1 MIKKTIK
8 YTDYNGLEREEDF
21 YFNLSEAEIA
31 QMELGTSGGYTEYLK
46 KITAAKDVPSLSKL
60 FKEIIMKAYGV
71 KSEDGRR
78 FIKNDQVR
86 ADFEQTEAFSKLYME
101 FITDDKKAAEFMNG
115 ILPANIQQRAL
126 EEEAKKSLEQAFLE
140 VVK

>member
-1 MIKKTIK
+1 MIKKTIT

-31 QMELGTSGGYTEYLK
+31 QMELGTAGGYTEYLK
-46 KITAAKDVPSLSKL
+46 KITSAKDVPSLSKL

-86 ADFEQTEAFSKLYME
+86 ADSEHTEAFSKIYMA

-115 ILPANIQQRAL
+115 ILPANIQQRAM
-126 EEEAKKSLEQAFLE
+126 EEEAKRSLEQASLE